1 MQSIRD
7 DLHANFDYIA
17 NISRLATNISGQPR
31 QTVYL
36 IDWRCTYGPIT
47 LSKHPLISDNV
58 EIDTWQ
64 ATGTFYDKTQI
75 PVRGDRLENVRYYR
89 TGLLV
94 VDKMS
99 VMDIHHHPEANVYTL
114 ILRESSPN

>member
-7 DLHANFDYIA
+7 DLHADFSYIA
-17 NISRLATNISGQPR
+17 NLSRLVPNVNGQPR
-31 QTVYL
+31 QTVYMH
-36 IDWRCTYGPIT
+36 DWRCTYGPIS
-47 LSKHPLISDNV
+47 LSKHPAVSESV
-58 EIDTWQ
+58 VIDTWQ
-64 ATGTFYDKTQI
+64 ATGAFYDKTQI
-75 PVRGDRLENVRYYR
+75 PARGDRMENVRYYR

-99 VMDIHHHPEANVYTL
+99 VMDVHHHPEANIYTL